1 MHRSYEKPEAE
12 IDPFFVNDGP
22 GNPRLP
28 LVQTQ
33 SDRRADTRWLQSP
46 SSRTRVV
53 PAFEPSRLVDR
64 VRTVLFDLDNTLLL
78 EDESTERAL
87 EETCAGIAEGT
98 DADAD
103 ILAAAAREAADELF
117 RESSEFAYADAM
129 GIWWGEALW
138 GEFQGE
144 TAGLQ
149 ALREFV
155 PDFRRR
161 VWRLAL
167 ASGGIVNDDLV
178 DAAANA
184 FRSARRT
191 TQLVDPDADAVV
203 RDLARD
209 HRLALVTNGAPDVQR
224 EKLSHTVLAP
234 SFEAM
239 IISAEIGVGKPDPR
253 IFEAA
258 LAALDLAPEDAVM
271 IGDSL
276 ARDVAGAHAAGL
288 RAIWIDR
295 GRRENAPAPTP
306 VPDARVAALTEV
318 RAALASLAPDAASPR
333 GSRGSRPAGGRD
345 GSRARASRRGGPSA
359 R

>member
-1 MHRSYEKPEAE
+1 LADHLSA
-12 IDPFFVNDGP
+12 
-22 GNPRLP
+22 
-28 LVQTQ
+28 
-33 SDRRADTRWLQSP
+33 RA
-46 SSRTRVV
+46 
-53 PAFEPSRLVDR
+53 
-64 VRTVLFDLDNTLLL
+64 VLFDLDNTLLL
-78 EDESTERAL
+78 EDESTKRAL
-87 EETCAGIAEGT
+87 RETCAAIAEGT
-98 DADAD
+98 GADAD
-103 ILAAAAREAADELF
+103 ILAGAAREAADELF

-155 PDFRRR
+155 PDYRRR

-167 ASGGIVNDDLV
+167 ASGGIANDDLV

-191 TQLVDPDADAVV
+191 TQLVDPYADVVV

-224 EKLSHTVLAP
+224 EKLSHTALAP
-234 SFEAM
+234 SFEAT

-295 GRRENAPAPTP
+295 GTHENVAAPA
-306 VPDARVAALTEV
+306 VADARVAALTEV
-318 RAALASLAPDAASPR
+318 RAALASLAPGAASPR

-345 GSRARASRRGGPSA
+345 RSRARASRRGGPSA

>member
-1 MHRSYEKPEAE
+1 LADHLSA
-12 IDPFFVNDGP
+12 
-22 GNPRLP
+22 
-28 LVQTQ
+28 
-33 SDRRADTRWLQSP
+33 RA
-46 SSRTRVV
+46 
-53 PAFEPSRLVDR
+53 
-64 VRTVLFDLDNTLLL
+64 VLFDLDNTLLL

-87 EETCAGIAEGT
+87 RETCAGVAERTG
-98 DADAD
+98 ADAP
-103 ILAAAAREAADELF
+103 ILAAAAREAAEEDF
-117 RESSEFAYADAM
+117 RASSVFAYAEAM

-144 TAGLQ
+144 TAGLK

-167 ASGGIVNDDLV
+167 ASGGIANDDLV
-178 DAAANA
+178 GAAANA

-224 EKLSHTVLAP
+224 EKLSRTALAP

-258 LAALDLAPEDAVM
+258 LAALDLAPEEAVM

-276 ARDVAGAHAAGL
+276 ARDVTGAHAAGL
-288 RAIWIDR
+288 RAIWMDR
-295 GRRENAPAPTP
+295 GTRENVPAPTP
-306 VPDARVAALTEV
+306 APDARVAALTDV
-318 RAALASLAPDAASPR
+318 RATLASLAPGAASPR
-333 GSRGSRPAGGRD
+333 GSHGSHPAEGRGASP
-345 GSRARASRRGGPSA
+345 ARASRRGGRSA